1 MATCKWRG
9 RLRRIPLTA
18 AAKVI
23 TLEAERQVI
32 SMRFED
38 IARCEIGTVLM
49 QGQTRQLVVLVGRY
63 APPVSNISV
72 DLLEGG
78 GHMVGC
84 LPERF
89 ELGYIAEGSLL
100 REILTGRNAIVL
112 EQTVGP
118 TVKVHFLDDG
128 KKGKCTLCEPVGKKW
143 RLVFEFAPPP
153 KGTVA
158 RQASQ

>member
-1 MATCKWRG
+1 
-9 RLRRIPLTA
+9 LTA

-32 SMRFED
+32 KMRFED
-38 IARCEIGTVLM
+38 IARCEIGTVLI
-49 QGQTRQLVVLVGRY
+49 QVQTRQLVVLVGRY
-63 APPVSNISV
+63 APPVSNIAI
-72 DLLEGG
+72 DFLEDGG
-78 GHMVGC
+78 RMVGC
-84 LPERF
+84 LPEKF

-100 REILTGRNAIVL
+100 REILTGRNALVL

-118 TVKVHFLDDG
+118 LVKVQFLDDG
-128 KKGKCTLCEPVGKKW
+128 KKGRRTLCEPFGKKW

-158 RQASQ
+158 RQAPQ